1 MHGRVWLEARKIRHQ
16 LLSTSPLVPRAA
28 PNYALK
34 RTVRDE
40 VSR

>member
-1 MHGRVWLEARKIRHQ
+1 MAGLM
-16 LLSTSPLVPRAA
+16 

-40 VSR
+40 VSGAIIGCGPHGRLA